1 MIQMNRIQLTSQK
14 PNHVEI
20 TIILNTIQRESRI
33 IDS

>member
-14 PNHVEI
+14 PNYVEI
-20 TIILNTIQRESRI
+20 TIILSTIQRESRI